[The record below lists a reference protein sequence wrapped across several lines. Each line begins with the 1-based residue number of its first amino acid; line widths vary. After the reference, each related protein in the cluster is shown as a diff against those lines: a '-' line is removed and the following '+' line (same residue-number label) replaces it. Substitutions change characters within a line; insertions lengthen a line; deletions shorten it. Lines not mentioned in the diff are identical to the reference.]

1 MSGAQAFTRRLGA
14 LLGESSRA
22 LIGVERGQGWARVLA
37 PGEPPRAGTSI
48 RELVE
53 ALGLD
58 GRSAAAMLEGS
69 EVVVRRLTL
78 PPMKGAD
85 LRAAL
90 ALECRNLIGYPIE
103 EAVIR
108 HEVLGPS
115 VQGTGVDVLVAVA
128 PKRAILESIRALESA
143 GLVPRRLTIRATAL
157 RSLLRSARSLDR
169 EEEVA
174 YLDLGPRESHITIFR
189 GDEIRFTRECGV
201 GVASFIDAL
210 RSIVVPGQGVRLL
223 DAGDAESLLLSHGVV
238 GGGEER
244 PSSEIPASAVLVMLR
259 PSLERLTR
267 ELWNSVDYVHEQ
279 FHGQTV
285 SKIALLGETARV
297 PGLAAYLAGV
307 LKMPVETVDSESQGG
322 ALAWGAVA
330 GLGHLDP
337 GAIDFLEPS
346 NLGPLSRVAEAV
358 QPRVAIAATLVLL
371 LSVSLPAEMS
381 VQRERA
387 RVMDLE
393 RKLAS
398 VAPYADQVVRF
409 REARSEEASS
419 DAVMASL
426 RGPTPAWAEVLRD
439 LSHRVGSDAR
449 LLSVALVE
457 PKPEDADA
465 AAAATTPGAVTI
477 RIEGLVK
484 RERLRPEAPL
494 GDLMASLESSPYV
507 DQVALQ
513 TCQAMGPAQSR
524 FVLEARLTSGGTP

>member
-1 MSGAQAFTRRLGA
+1 MSALTRRLGA
-14 LLGESSRA
+14 LFGDSSRA
-22 LIGVERGQGWARVLA
+22 VVGVERGQAWARVLA
-37 PGEPPRAGTSI
+37 PGESPHAGASL

-53 ALGLD
+53 ALGLS
-58 GRSAAAMLEGS
+58 GRAAVAMLEGS

-78 PPMKGAD
+78 PPIKGAD

-90 ALECRNLIGYPIE
+90 ALECRNLINDPIE

-115 VQGTGVDVLVAVA
+115 VLGTGIDVLVAVA
-128 PKRAILESIRALESA
+128 PRRAVEETTRALEAA
-143 GLVPRRLTIRATAL
+143 GLVPRRLTIRAVAL
-157 RSLLRSARSLDR
+157 RSLLRSQRSLDR
-169 EEEVA
+169 EDEVA
-174 YLDLGPRESHITIFR
+174 YLDLGPRESHITIVR

-223 DAGDAESLLLSHGVV
+223 EAPEAEALLLSHGVA
-238 GGGEER
+238 GGGEES

-307 LKMPVETVDSESQGG
+307 LKMPVETVDFESEG

-346 NLGPLSRVAEAV
+346 HLGPLSRVAEVV
-358 QPRVAIAATLVLL
+358 QPKVAIAATAVLL

-387 RVMDLE
+387 RVTDLE
-393 RKLAS
+393 HKLAT

-426 RGPTPAWAEVLRD
+426 RGSTPPWSEVLRD
-439 LSHRVGSDAR
+439 LSHRVGTDAR
-449 LLSVALVE
+449 LMSVALVE
-457 PKPEDADA
+457 PKPDDADA
-465 AAAATTPGAVTI
+465 AAATVPGVATI
-477 RIEGLVK
+477 RIEGLVR

-494 GDLMASLESSPYV
+494 GTLMASLEQSPYV
-507 DQVALQ
+507 DQVALV
-513 TCQAMGPAQSR
+513 TCQAVGAAQSS

>member
-1 MSGAQAFTRRLGA
+1 MTGARAFTRRLGA
-14 LLGESSRA
+14 LLGETSRA
-22 LIGVERGQGWARVLA
+22 LIGVERGQGWARVFA
-37 PGEPPRAGTSI
+37 PGGPPSAGTSV

-53 ALGLD
+53 ALGLG

-78 PPMKGAD
+78 PRMKGGD

-115 VQGTGVDVLVAVA
+115 VQGAGVDVLVAVA
-128 PKRAILESIRALESA
+128 PKRAVLESIRALESA
-143 GLVPRRLTIRATAL
+143 GLVPRRLTIRAVAL

-169 EEEVA
+169 DEDVA
-174 YLDLGPRESHITIFR
+174 YLDLGPRESHITIVR

-223 DAGDAESLLLSHGVV
+223 DAGEAETLLLSHGVL
-238 GGGEER
+238 GGREEQ

-297 PGLAAYLAGV
+297 PGLDSYLAGV
-307 LKMPVETVDSESQGG
+307 LKMPVETVDSEQGG
-322 ALAWGAVA
+322 TLAWGGVA
-330 GLGHLDP
+330 GLSHLDP

-346 NLGPLSRVAEAV
+346 DLGPLSRVAEAV
-358 QPRVAIAATLVLL
+358 QPRVAIAATALLL

-387 RVMDLE
+387 RITDLE

-419 DAVMASL
+419 DALMASL

-439 LSHRVGSDAR
+439 LSHRVGPDAR
-449 LLSVALVE
+449 LTSVALVE

-465 AAAATTPGAVTI
+465 EAAATTPGAMTI

-484 RERLRPEAPL
+484 RERLRPEAAL
-494 GDLMASLESSPYV
+494 GGLMASLETSPYV
-507 DQVALQ
+507 DRVELV
-513 TCQAMGPAQSR
+513 TCQAVGPAQSR
-524 FVLEARLTSGGTP
+524 FVLEARLSSGGTP